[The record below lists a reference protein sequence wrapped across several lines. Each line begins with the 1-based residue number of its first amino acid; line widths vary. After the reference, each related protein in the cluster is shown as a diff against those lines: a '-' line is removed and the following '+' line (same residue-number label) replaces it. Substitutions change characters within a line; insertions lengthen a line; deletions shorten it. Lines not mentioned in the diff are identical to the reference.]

1 MGLLEKIF
9 GKKRIA
15 ADTVAQSLPYQEL
28 YKDGTILTKD
38 WSLLKCW
45 HVTYPDVSLSP
56 VQADEVTT
64 AVAQAFHRKTDGQRD
79 LKSSYWFC
87 VHRVPLKMIVD
98 PEVSGEVNMIGGDLE
113 VERHRI
119 GLFSDVTQSLVNM
132 NYCCCKVAVK
142 LNENGIDPESRR
154 KADEVFMELESAMRT
169 AQASVDP
176 LVCRLDD
183 GSEPKPE
190 QSIMTFLK
198 YITNMEYR
206 IYKCPDNGMSEFSQ
220 FLSTMPMD
228 KGKPIHFGDKYIQMM
243 TINDFPSETYPGIL
257 SQVLTLPFQFRWSTR
272 WIPNNN
278 KESQDRAKKLRSK
291 FRQGQK
297 GWGAIMFEQSTGKE
311 SANIETQ
318 AVVDTDAMEGVLV
331 ELAHGETLGEMTSTI
346 MVWDD
351 TPDGVRKKVQRVKE
365 ALNGS
370 GFDAIE
376 ETMYSNYPAWLS
388 SLPGDSLSG
397 RRRPL
402 VTATNIS
409 HIVPFTSVYHG
420 SDKDWYLQRL
430 TGNGWPHMM
439 GRLLTRELYYLNL
452 NGPDD
457 DIGHTFIVGSTG
469 GGKSV
474 FLGLMGSQWARYP
487 SSRVILF
494 DKDQSFRN
502 ICERTG
508 GAIYI
513 PGAED
518 SPLSFMP
525 LSRIKTKPYEAK
537 AWLELT
543 ISAAGTEMT
552 SQVAE
557 AIAEIVESWDD
568 SAPTLERFIERLNG
582 RHPDSPA
589 IPALKRILD
598 NALLAH
604 LFGGETD
611 SFNNE
616 SFGQKTMIEMN
627 ALMSMGDI
635 AVFPALQFIF
645 SRMDELFDTDPKP
658 TLLVLDEAWLFL
670 NHPTFRAKIK
680 EWLKTLRKKRVFVVM
695 AIQNINDIDDPEEFL
710 TSCHTKIYLANP
722 ELKGEGAEA
731 IREAY
736 KRMGVTD
743 AEIRIIGNAR
753 RKRDYFIQQAEGSAL
768 VDFCV
773 DSYQL
778 ERIARDGK

>member
-1 MGLLEKIF
+1 MLF
-9 GKKRIA
+9 GNRKA
-15 ADTVAQSLPYQEL
+15 AAETVAQGLPYQEL
-28 YKDGTILTKD
+28 YSDGTILTKD

-56 VQADEVTT
+56 VQAEEVSG

-79 LKSSYWFC
+79 IKSSYWFC
-87 VHRVPLKMIVD
+87 IHRVPLRMAID
-98 PEVSGEVNMIGGDLE
+98 PEVSGEINMTGGDLE

-119 GLFSDVTQSLVNM
+119 GLFSDVTQSLVNLA
-132 NYCCCKVAVK
+132 YCCCKVAVK
-142 LNENGIDPESRR
+142 LDENGIEPESRR
-154 KADEVFMELESAMRT
+154 RADEVFMEMESAMRT
-169 AQASVDP
+169 AQASIEP
-176 LVCRLDD
+176 LRCVEDD
-183 GSEPKPE
+183 GRMPSPE
-190 QSIMTFLK
+190 HSIMTFLK
-198 YITNMEYR
+198 FVTNMEYR
-206 IYKCPDNGMSEFSQ
+206 SYRCPEQGMGEFSE
-220 FLSTMPMD
+220 FLSTMEMD
-228 KGKPIHFGDKYIQMM
+228 KGKPLSYGGRFLQVL
-243 TINDFPSETYPGIL
+243 TLNDFPSATYPGIL
-257 SQVLTLPFQFRWSTR
+257 AQVLTLPFQFRWTTR

-278 KESQDRAKKLRSK
+278 RESQDKAKKLRTQYKSS
-291 FRQGQK
+291 QK
-297 GWGAIMFEQSTGKE
+297 SWKSIMYEQSSGRE
-311 SANIETQ
+311 STNIDTQ
-318 AVVDTDAMEGVLV
+318 AVVDSNAVEEVLV
-331 ELAHGETLGEMTSTI
+331 QLAHGETLGEMTSTI
-346 MVWDD
+346 LVWDD
-351 TPDGVRKKVQRVKE
+351 TVDGLRKKVQRVHE
-365 ALNGS
+365 SLAAT

-376 ETMYSNYPAWLS
+376 ETMYSNFPAWRS

-402 VTATNIS
+402 VTASNIS

-420 SDKDWYLQRL
+420 ADRDQYLQML
-430 TGNGWPHMM
+430 TGIGWPHMI
-439 GRLLTRELYYLNL
+439 GRLSTRELYYLNL
-452 NGPDD
+452 NGPKD

-474 FLGLMGSQWARYP
+474 FLSLMGSQWARYP
-487 SSRVILF
+487 GSRVILF

-502 ICERTG
+502 ICERSG

-537 AWLELT
+537 SWLELT
-543 ISAAGTEMT
+543 IAAAGTEVT
-552 SQVAE
+552 SEVSA
-557 AIAEIVESWDD
+557 AIAEVVDAWDESV
-568 SAPTLERFIERLNG
+568 PTLERFVERLNG

-589 IPALKRILD
+589 IPALRRILD

-604 LFGGETD
+604 LFGGERD
-611 SFNNE
+611 SFDNR

-635 AVFPALQFIF
+635 AVFPALSFIF

-670 NHPTFRAKIK
+670 NHKVFRAKIK

-722 ELKGEGAEA
+722 ELRGEGAEA

-743 AEIRIIGNAR
+743 SEIELIGNAR